1 STNDLKDYSGADTHL
16 GKFQFVGIRM
26 GFNGN
31 NFSDNQPF
39 ETPGYRRIR
48 MHGFYLEANGCQH
61 SGNLVRIGFLQKI
74 IREIVA
80 EPVVTDGHEEKYFRG
95 KDSF

>member
-1 STNDLKDYSGADTHL
+1 
-16 GKFQFVGIRM
+16 
-26 GFNGN
+26 
-31 NFSDNQPF
+31 
-39 ETPGYRRIR
+39 